1 MYDLAQLP
9 PWLRPVWQRLQQLS
23 AKPPAALLL
32 SSAQNGDA
40 HALATPLLSAILC
53 TADVTERPC
62 GQCRDC
68 REVAAGTHPD
78 LKHLQ
83 RPEDKREIVVD
94 QIRQA
99 SQWSTKTAR
108 AGRRVLYIQHADELN
123 RSAANAFLK
132 TLEEPALGL
141 CIVLSTRQWHRLPQ
155 TIRSRCVRIDVP
167 APGKQVFVGWAQQ
180 QGWSSTRIQDA
191 LEWAP
196 GDALSAAQLSEQ
208 TQETLAR
215 WRQAWRRG
223 VEQGDTFEAAAM
235 FDADDWPLALRWLQ
249 RRTLEWARSGAAAVL
264 EEAWTAMLRQRRGEA
279 IATNR
284 LLSIEALIILL
295 RRAHQKQPFAMET
308 AA

>member
-9 PWLRPVWQRLQQLS
+9 PWLAPVWQRLQQMS
-23 AKPPAALLL
+23 AQPPAALLV

-40 HALATPLLSAILC
+40 HALARPLLSAILC
-53 TADVTERPC
+53 TAEVGVRPC

-68 REVAAGTHPD
+68 REVAASTHPD
-78 LKHLQ
+78 LKILQ
-83 RPEDKREIVVD
+83 RPEDKREILVD
-94 QIRQA
+94 QVRQA
-99 SQWSTKTAR
+99 SQWATKTAR
-108 AGRRVLYIQHADELN
+108 AGRRVLYVQHADELN

-141 CIVLSTRQWHRLPQ
+141 SIVLSTRQWHRLPQ
-155 TIRSRCVRIDVP
+155 TIRSRCVRVDVP
-167 APGKQVFVGWAQQ
+167 APSNPVFVDWAQQ
-180 QGWSSTRIQDA
+180 QGWSSTRIADA
-191 LEWAP
+191 LDWAP
-196 GDALSAAQLSEQ
+196 GDALAAAQLSP
-208 TQETLAR
+208 TAQETLAR

-235 FDADDWPLALRWLQ
+235 FDQEDWPAALRWMQRKTLQ
-249 RRTLEWARSGAAAVL
+249 WARGGGAAVL
-264 EEAWTAMLRQRRGEA
+264 EEAWSAMLQQRRGEA